1 MIERLRVTR
10 VAPWLATGAISLL
23 DLIAL
28 GHPFSGTVNVITCIA
43 GLYSVPMLVLAW
55 LSLGVTTS
63 PAMPENEHT
72 LGPNRS
78 RGLRRRCE
86 DRLIKVRAEACR

>member
-1 MIERLRVTR
+1 MIERLRLTR
-10 VAPWLATGAISLL
+10 IAPWLATGAISLL

-28 GHPFSGTVNVITCIA
+28 GHLFSDTVNVIACIA

-55 LSLGVTTS
+55 LCLGVTTS
-63 PAMPENEHT
+63 TAAPENEHM
-72 LGPNRS
+72 LAPNRS
-78 RGLRRRCE
+78 RDLRRRCE